1 MRYLSYLNND
11 LSKITNIVMD
21 LEDSKIINNKS
32 DLRILNRV
40 KS

>member
-21 LEDSKIINNKS
+21 FGSKIINNKS